1 MNTVHTLPPDLTRV
15 GHLMTPQGLKGAM
28 KLFVVGETAQLLALR
43 RLYLEGLGWRRI
55 ASIQPQGQGVTV
67 QLLGTDTREAALE
80 LRGLKVYA
88 HDSELPGLDDG
99 QYYYHELRGLEVQDA
114 AGTVLGEVQDVLDMG
129 FQDVLVVGHSG
140 GSALLPLQAPY
151 VVVKRGLAVVLDGAP
166 EGLISGQADTVKPSR
181 ESGLEDGPESE

>member
-1 MNTVHTLPPDLTRV
+1 MNSLPPDLTRV
-15 GHLMTPQGLKGAM
+15 GHLMAPQGLRGAM

-55 ASIQPQGQGVTV
+55 ASIQQQGLGVTV

-80 LRGLKVYA
+80 LRGLKIYA
-88 HDSELPGLDDG
+88 HDSELPGLEDG
-99 QYYYHELRGLEVQDA
+99 QYYYHELRGLKVQDV

-129 FQDVLVVGHSG
+129 FQDVLVVKYSG

-166 EGLISGQADTVKPSR
+166 EGLIGGQADTVKPSR
-181 ESGLEDGPESE
+181 ENGLEDGPESE